1 MAERLMVLPSKDVS
15 RIRLVTVPEDMSPH
29 EAYRYVTG
37 LVSEIERT
45 GEDQWVEDVL
55 DLLED
60 HGFEGMDFT
69 LGPPLD

>member
-1 MAERLMVLPSKDVS
+1 MVLPSKDVG

-37 LVSEIERT
+37 LIAEIERT
-45 GEDQWVEDVL
+45 GEDQWVDEVL

-60 HGFEGMDFT
+60 HGFDGVDFA

>member
-1 MAERLMVLPSKDVS
+1 MPERLMLLPSKDVS
-15 RIRLVTVPEDMSPH
+15 RIRLVTVPADMSPY

-37 LVSEIERT
+37 LVSEVERT
-45 GEDQWVEDVL
+45 RGDQWLEDVL

-60 HGFEGMDFT
+60 KGFAGVEFA

>member
-1 MAERLMVLPSKDVS
+1 MAERLMVLPSKDVG

-45 GEDQWVEDVL
+45 GEDQWVDEVL
-55 DLLED
+55 ELLED
-60 HGFEGMDFT
+60 HGFESLEFV

>member
-1 MAERLMVLPSKDVS
+1 MVLPSKDVG
-15 RIRLVTVPEDMSPH
+15 RIRMVTVPEDMSPH

-45 GEDQWVEDVL
+45 GEDQWVDDVL

-60 HGFEGMDFT
+60 HGFESVDFA

>member
-1 MAERLMVLPSKDVS
+1 MAKRIMVLPSKDVG
-15 RIRLVTVPEDMSPH
+15 RIRVVTVPEDMSPH

-37 LVSEIERT
+37 LIAGVPPSSE
-45 GEDQWVEDVL
+45 DKWVDEVL

-60 HGFEGMDFT
+60 HGFEALEFS

>member
-1 MAERLMVLPSKDVS
+1 MAERLMVLPSKDVG

-37 LVSEIERT
+37 LIAEIEQT
-45 GEDQWVEDVL
+45 GEDQWLDDVL

-60 HGFEGMDFT
+60 HGFEGVDFA

>member
-1 MAERLMVLPSKDVS
+1 MEERLMVLPSKDVG

-37 LVSEIERT
+37 LIAEIERT
-45 GEDQWVEDVL
+45 GEDQWVDEVL

-60 HGFEGMDFT
+60 HGFDGVDFA

>member
-1 MAERLMVLPSKDVS
+1 MTERLMVLPSKDVG

-37 LVSEIERT
+37 LIAEIERT
-45 GEDQWVEDVL
+45 GEDQWVDEVL

-60 HGFEGMDFT
+60 HGFDGVDFA

>member
-1 MAERLMVLPSKDVS
+1 MAKNLMVLPSKDVG
-15 RIRLVTVPEDMSPH
+15 RIRLVTVPEDMSSH

-37 LVSEIERT
+37 LVSDIERT
-45 GEDQWVEDVL
+45 GNDRWVDEVL

-60 HGFEGMDFT
+60 HGFSGVDFV

>member
-15 RIRLVTVPEDMSPH
+15 RIRLVTVPEDMSAH

-37 LVSEIERT
+37 LVAEVERT
-45 GEDQWVEDVL
+45 GEDQWVENVL

-60 HGFEGMDFT
+60 HGFEGIDFT

>member
-1 MAERLMVLPSKDVS
+1 MAKRIMVLPSKDVG
-15 RIRLVTVPEDMSPH
+15 RIRVVTVPEDMSPH

-37 LVSEIERT
+37 LIAGVPPS
-45 GEDQWVEDVL
+45 GEDKWVDEVL

-60 HGFEGMDFT
+60 HGFEALEFS

>member
-15 RIRLVTVPEDMSPH
+15 KIRLVTVPEDMSPH
-29 EAYRYVTG
+29 ESYRYVTG
-37 LVSEIERT
+37 LVAEIERT

-60 HGFEGMDFT
+60 HGFDGVDFT